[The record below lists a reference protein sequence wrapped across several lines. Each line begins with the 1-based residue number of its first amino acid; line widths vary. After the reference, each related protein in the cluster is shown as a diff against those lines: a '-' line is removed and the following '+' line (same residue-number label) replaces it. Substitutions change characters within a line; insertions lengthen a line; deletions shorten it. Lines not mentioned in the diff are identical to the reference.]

1 MLSIIL
7 IIFTKFIHE
16 FILIR
21 RSCCTSKLTV
31 TCKLLISNNRESI
44 FPAHDT
50 CWSRSGSEESFLFH
64 VVIQCPGR
72 QDLCYLEFHNSL
84 IHRVPARKSC
94 VYFLS
99 QKHYTSYLSVIYCS
113 ELGISL
119 LLLLLLVLPNYKN
132 WGIIG
137 YLVSTTVPTGF
148 VDYFASMYFLTS
160 NFFD

>member
-94 VYFLS
+94 VYF
-99 QKHYTSYLSVIYCS
+99 QCSVS
-113 ELGISL
+113 ETLHIISVCNL
-119 LLLLLLVLPNYKN
+119 LLRTRY
-132 WGIIG
+132 IIAA
-137 YLVSTTVPTGF
+137 
-148 VDYFASMYFLTS
+148 ASAA
-160 NFFD
+160 NPA

>member
-64 VVIQCPGR
+64 VVIQCPGQ

-94 VYFLS
+94 VYF
-99 QKHYTSYLSVIYCS
+99 QCSVS
-113 ELGISL
+113 ETLHIISVCNL
-119 LLLLLLVLPNYKN
+119 LLRTRY
-132 WGIIG
+132 IIAA
-137 YLVSTTVPTGF
+137 
-148 VDYFASMYFLTS
+148 ASAAS
-160 NFFD
+160 PA

>member
-1 MLSIIL
+1 MCQLENHVY
-7 IIFTKFIHE
+7 IF
-16 FILIR
+16 
-21 RSCCTSKLTV
+21 
-31 TCKLLISNNRESI
+31 N
-44 FPAHDT
+44 A
-50 CWSRSGSEESFLFH
+50 
-64 VVIQCPGR
+64 
-72 QDLCYLEFHNSL
+72 
-84 IHRVPARKSC
+84 
-94 VYFLS
+94 LS

-137 YLVSTTVPTGF
+137 YLVSTTVSTGF